1 MHAMKIRNAV
11 VAGCVASLVLCGTM
25 AAPASALSYAEDYY
39 DGYSMGHYEALLQAR
54 SETSYRDAYESLY
67 YSICQAEDSVDA
79 GWFDPATVA
88 LVNLVCGEDWSALQ
102 GGIGQL
108 IDRQIAGTDCTLAD
122 FFVVD
127 DQGRLTSY
135 GIDNFFYAVYQL
147 GEANGYTWV
156 TYDGDSMS
164 WNIGDA
170 DYPVIAQCMG
180 TTEDF
185 IRIIEFA
192 AFDVSGYSYGTN
204 PL

>member
-1 MHAMKIRNAV
+1 MVAAKIRNTV
-11 VAGCVASLVLCGTM
+11 VMGCVTSLALCVAI
-25 AAPASALSYAEDYY
+25 AAPASALSYPEDYY
-39 DGYSMGHYEALLQAR
+39 TGYSMGHYEALLQAR

-67 YSICQAEDSVDA
+67 YSIAQAEDSIEA

-88 LVNLVCGEDWSALQ
+88 LVNMVWGEDWSGLQ
-102 GGIGQL
+102 GGIEQL
-108 IDRQIAGTDCTLAD
+108 LDRQISGTDYSMAD

-135 GIDNFFYAVYQL
+135 GIDNFFHAVCQL
-147 GEANGYTWV
+147 GEANGYSWV
-156 TYDGDSMS
+156 AYDGENMS

-170 DYPVIAQCMG
+170 DYPVIAQLMD

-185 IRIIEFA
+185 IRVIEFA
-192 AFDVSGYSYGTN
+192 AFDVAGYSYGTN